1 MRQSGPLSEYPG
13 KAPARQASG
22 RVAAAGVA
30 RYAAAMPSRL
40 TIAELNALDAAA
52 FAARLAHVF
61 EHAPWVAARAAAR
74 RPFHG
79 RDDLHR
85 AMREVIA
92 AASEAEQ
99 LALLRGH
106 PDLAGKAAIAGG
118 LTPDSRREQQGAGLD
133 RLTPAEYERFHALNR
148 AYKERFGFPFILA
161 VKGKS
166 KDDILAAFATR
177 AGHERPAE
185 FREALDQVG
194 RIAAFRLADVV
205 ED

>member
-1 MRQSGPLSEYPG
+1 MRAGGYADRMSG
-13 KAPARQASG
+13 
-22 RVAAAGVA
+22 
-30 RYAAAMPSRL
+30 RL
-40 TIAELNALDAAA
+40 TIGALNALDPAA

-61 EHAPWVAARAAAR
+61 EHAPWVAARTAPR
-74 RPFHG
+74 RPFAG

-85 AMREVIA
+85 AMVEVIA
-92 AASEAEQ
+92 AATEAEQ

-106 PDLAGKAAIAGG
+106 PDLAGKAAIDGD
-118 LTPDSRREQQGAGLD
+118 LTADSRREQQGAGLD

-161 VKGKS
+161 VKGKT

-177 AGHERPAE
+177 ATNDRAVELRT
-185 FREALDQVG
+185 ALDQVG